1 MPTLVTVAII
11 ACGAAALVQWRR
23 RRATRRFFASRYRD
37 PATLIPDGG
46 GVTALCLLVAAIAMA
61 AAALLARH
69 DRAARQ
75 AAPPTLYFLLDCSPS
90 MLAAGQRGA
99 RLAEAKELVTAIVE
113 AMPECELCL
122 VSFAGNAIV
131 DFPPSRDQR
140 AFRRA
145 LAAVEPSL
153 ALAAGSSPSQALQ
166 ALEALVG
173 ADAQQPANAVLIMLS
188 DGEIN
193 DPNPLLQDIPW
204 IARAYPLLHVLT
216 GIPGQDTPVPS
227 PQGPLWLNDPNSG
240 AVATSRAD
248 DRALKTLAALSPQPA
263 EFFTADAPA
272 TAVSAQIRQFV
283 GNDGRSSSGWLAA
296 RALGLIALAALLA
309 ARWPRRPT
317 RARHTPGKGTA
328 TRDTAI
334 HNTAIHNTTIHNTAA
349 RGAAIHSTT
358 IHSTARHGAAAPG
371 TPHGRRASAISSAL
385 LALLTWSL
393 VATADAVP
401 AGLRGNAAARADAVA
416 AIRETIA
423 RHDGTDA
430 ERARLLSNWS
440 ALLIVEAEEAIR
452 TGALDAAAQHATAA
466 RELSREALRLNPGNA
481 ATLQTLAAAWRV
493 LQAAKALSGK
503 DGSSDAAIGEA
514 EAAATAGSRP
524 NEAQDTQ
531 SAHDAT
537 ASADGTAN
545 AGTAPGTANAGAAHG
560 PADAAPDTNTAT
572 GSATGGG
579 ANAGTT
585 NAPVGTWR
593 DLQLQRHYRPP
604 RPPGVKPW

>member
-11 ACGAAALVQWRR
+11 TCGAAALVQWRR

-46 GVTALCLLVAAIAMA
+46 GVTALCLLVAAVAMA
-61 AAALLARH
+61 AAALLAQH

-90 MLAAGQRGA
+90 MLATGQRGA
-99 RLAEAKELVTAIVE
+99 RMAEAKELVTAIVD

-166 ALEALVG
+166 ALEVFIG
-173 ADAQQPANAVLIMLS
+173 ADTQQPAHAVLIMLS

-204 IARAYPLLHVLT
+204 IARAYPLLYVLT

-227 PQGPLWLNDPNSG
+227 PQGPLWLNDPDCG
-240 AVATSRAD
+240 TVATSRAD
-248 DRALKTLAALSPQPA
+248 DRALKTLATLSPQPA
-263 EFFTADAPA
+263 EFFSADAPA
-272 TAVSAQIRQFV
+272 TAISARIRQLA
-283 GNDGRSSSGWLAA
+283 GGDDKRGSGWLAA

-317 RARHTPGKGTA
+317 RARHTNVTGTA
-328 TRDTAI
+328 GNGTAM
-334 HNTAIHNTTIHNTAA
+334 
-349 RGAAIHSTT
+349 RGA
-358 IHSTARHGAAAPG
+358 ARHGAAAPD
-371 TPHGRRASAISSAL
+371 TPHGRRASAVSSAL

-393 VATADAVP
+393 AVTADAVP

-416 AIRETIA
+416 AIRENIA
-423 RHDGTDA
+423 RNDCDGA

-440 ALLIVEAEEAIR
+440 ALLIVEAETTISA
-452 TGALDAAAQHATAA
+452 GALDAAAQHATAA
-466 RELSREALRLNPGNA
+466 RELSREALRLQPGNA
-481 ATLQTLAAAWRV
+481 ATLHNLAAAWRV
-493 LQAAKALSGK
+493 LQEAKALSAK
-503 DGSSDAAIGEA
+503 DRPSAAAAIGA

-524 NEAQDTQ
+524 DEAQGAQ

-545 AGTAPGTANAGAAHG
+545 AGAAPDTANTANAGAAHG
-560 PADAAPDTNTAT
+560 AADAAPTNTAT
-572 GSATGGG
+572 GEATGGG
-579 ANAGTT
+579 AGANAGGP

-604 RPPGVKPW
+604 RPPSVKPW

>member
-1 MPTLVTVAII
+1 MPMLVTVAII
-11 ACGAAALVQWRR
+11 ACVAAALAQWRR

-61 AAALLARH
+61 AAALLARQ

-75 AAPPTLYFLLDCSPS
+75 AAPPTLCFLLDCSPS
-90 MLAAGQRGA
+90 MLAAGQRGT
-99 RLAEAKELVTAIVE
+99 RLAEAKEHITAIVE

-145 LAAVEPSL
+145 LTAVEPSL
-153 ALAAGSSPSQALQ
+153 ALAAGSNPSQALQ
-166 ALEALVG
+166 ALEAFIG
-173 ADAQQPANAVLIMLS
+173 ADAQRPANAILIMLS

-204 IARAYPLLHVLT
+204 IARGYPLLHVLT

-227 PQGPLWLNDPNSG
+227 PQVPLWLNDPDSG

-248 DRALKTLAALSPQPA
+248 DQALKTLAALSPQPA
-263 EFFTADAPA
+263 EFFSTADPA
-272 TAVSAQIRQFV
+272 RAIS
-283 GNDGRSSSGWLAA
+283 GRVRELAGGDDKRGSGWLAA

-317 RARHTPGKGTA
+317 RARHTTRKATA
-328 TRDTAI
+328 TKGA
-334 HNTAIHNTTIHNTAA
+334 TT
-349 RGAAIHSTT
+349 
-358 IHSTARHGAAAPG
+358 HGAA
-371 TPHGRRASAISSAL
+371 THGVLHGMRAATVSCAL

-393 VATADAVP
+393 TATADVVP
-401 AGLRGNAAARADAVA
+401 AGLRGNAAARADAMA
-416 AIRETIA
+416 ALRENIA
-423 RHDGTDA
+423 RNNCDGA

-440 ALLIVEAEEAIR
+440 ALLIVEAEATIR
-452 TGALDAAAQHATAA
+452 AGALDAAAQHATAA
-466 RELSREALRLNPGNA
+466 RELSREALRLHPGNA
-481 ATLQTLAAAWRV
+481 ATLHNLAAAWRV
-493 LQAAKALSGK
+493 LQEVKALPAK
-503 DGSSDAAIGEA
+503 LDGPSDDVNAARNAKTDRADTTADKAPGDDASTDARNANGSENKAPGIN
-514 EAAATAGSRP
+514 AATDEPAATDRETATNANEAGSQ
-524 NEAQDTQ
+524 A
-531 SAHDAT
+531 
-537 ASADGTAN
+537 
-545 AGTAPGTANAGAAHG
+545 
-560 PADAAPDTNTAT
+560 
-572 GSATGGG
+572 
-579 ANAGTT
+579 
-585 NAPVGTWR
+585 GTWR

>member
-61 AAALLARH
+61 GAALLAQH

-75 AAPPTLYFLLDCSPS
+75 AGPPTLCFLLDCSPS
-90 MLAAGQRGA
+90 MLAAGQRGT
-99 RLAEAKELVTAIVE
+99 RLAEAKELVTAIVD

-166 ALEALVG
+166 ALGAFIG

-227 PQGPLWLNDPNSG
+227 PQGPLWHNDPDSG

-248 DRALKTLAALSPQPA
+248 DRALKTLAALSQQPA
-263 EFFTADAPA
+263 EFFSADAPA
-272 TAVSAQIRQFV
+272 TAINARIRQLA
-283 GNDGRSSSGWLAA
+283 GGEGRNGSGWLAV

-317 RARHTPGKGTA
+317 RARHTNVTGTPGNV
-328 TRDTAI
+328 TAI
-334 HNTAIHNTTIHNTAA
+334 HGTT
-349 RGAAIHSTT
+349 
-358 IHSTARHGAAAPG
+358 RHGAAAPG
-371 TPHGRRASAISSAL
+371 TPHGRRASVVSGAL

-393 VATADAVP
+393 TVTADAVP

-416 AIRETIA
+416 ALRENIA
-423 RHDGTDA
+423 RDDCDGA

-440 ALLIVEAEEAIR
+440 ALLIVEAEAAIR
-452 TGALDAAAQHATAA
+452 AGALDAAAQHATAA
-466 RELSREALRLNPGNA
+466 RELSREALRLHPGNT
-481 ATLQTLAAAWRV
+481 ATLHNLAAAWRV
-493 LQAAKALSGK
+493 LQEAKALSAK
-503 DGSSDAAIGEA
+503 DGSSDAAAIGA

-524 NEAQDTQ
+524 NEAQGAQ
-531 SAHDAT
+531 GAHDAS

-545 AGTAPGTANAGAAHG
+545 AGAAPGTANTANAGAAHG